1 MPKSKINRK
10 NKSLLLAALM
20 LFLTV
25 ASAILS
31 RDDGTT
37 VPNDRPQL
45 DYVGTWQGMSVYAQ
59 KTQANTSIYYLEIQP
74 GYNIIMR
81 ADPREAEKVESP
93 ASMILYSII
102 YTSSRVYQVFDPE
115 DSKDVGLAYTE
126 MAKFLANRPFE
137 LVFATT
143 EHYVDEI
150 NRTYP
155 AVDPFNTTEE
165 EAVVYMKISN
175 ETKLEY
181 VNRTVIVHGT
191 DIWNLTTAGAKLELI
206 LMRLI

>member
-1 MPKSKINRK
+1 
-10 NKSLLLAALM
+10 
-20 LFLTV
+20 
-25 ASAILS
+25 
-31 RDDGTT
+31 
-37 VPNDRPQL
+37 
-45 DYVGTWQGMSVYAQ
+45 MSVYAQ

-74 GYNIIMR
+74 GYSIIMR

-102 YTSSRVYQVFDPE
+102 YTSSRVYEVFDPE
-115 DSKDVGLAYTE
+115 DSEKVGIAYAE

-143 EHYVDEI
+143 DRYTDDA

-155 AVDPFNTTEE
+155 SMDPFNTTED
-165 EAVVYMKISN
+165 EAVVYLKLSN

-181 VNRTVIVHGT
+181 INRTVIVHGT
-191 DIWNLTTAGAKLELI
+191 DMWNLTTAGAKLELI
-206 LMRLI
+206 LLRLI